1 MLASMSA
8 SAHARRSS
16 WIALVRA
23 AVSATEDRVSIAWP
37 NARMACRATPN
48 VPAAIAA
55 GNISPNI
62 IWNSGDPGR
71 RSRA

>member
-8 SAHARRSS
+8 SALASRSS
-16 WIALVRA
+16 WMALVRA
-23 AVSATEDRVSIAWP
+23 AVPVTETLPSIASP
-37 NARMACRATPN
+37 KARIACRATPN

-62 IWNSGDPGR
+62 IWNSGEPGR

>member
-1 MLASMSA
+1 MLASTSA
-8 SAHARRSS
+8 SAHASRSS

-23 AVSATEDRVSIAWP
+23 AVPATETRASIASP
-37 NARMACRATPN
+37 NARIACRATPN

-55 GNISPNI
+55 GNMSPNI
-62 IWNSGDPGR
+62 IWNSGESGR